1 MSYNVVL
8 EHTSKAGGYAGIRVI
23 RDYGNKLDFQKKKE
37 LFEGYYNV
45 VAEGVSYIMAQDLF
59 AQTPEICR
67 LNASIERIFEFTV
80 NNGCLDRDCII
91 HELDTAKR
99 RIQDDRQYRSIH
111 RLVLDNGVFCFVQS
125 GKSGDARKDL
135 IFNYIRDKFYTN
147 NGAIEDLSN
156 TINVLKVYILDFAV

>member
-23 RDYGNKLDFQKKKE
+23 RCYQDKLDFQKKKE

-45 VAEGVSYIMAQDLF
+45 VAEGVSYFMAQDLF

-67 LNASIERIFEFTV
+67 ITASISRIFEYTV
-80 NNGCLDRDCII
+80 NNGCLDRDCVIR
-91 HELDTAKR
+91 ELDTAKR
-99 RIQDDRQYRSIH
+99 RIEDDRHYRSIH
-111 RLVLDNGVFCFVQS
+111 HLVLDNGVFCFVQS
-125 GKSGDARKDL
+125 DKSEDARKDL

-147 NGAIEDLSN
+147 NGAVEDLSN
-156 TINVLKVYILDFAV
+156 TIDILKVYILAFTV